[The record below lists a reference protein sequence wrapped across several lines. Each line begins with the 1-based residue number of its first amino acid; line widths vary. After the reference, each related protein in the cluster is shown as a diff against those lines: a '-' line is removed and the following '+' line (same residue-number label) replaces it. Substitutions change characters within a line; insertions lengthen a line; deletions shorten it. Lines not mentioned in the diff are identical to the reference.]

1 MKIEDKILDLN
12 FQRKAAKT
20 ALGVSMGITALTA
33 LDMNA
38 RASRLHKIS
47 GLVMLGCAIWHA
59 GLYGSPYSEFLK
71 NRKAKA
77 LALRNE
83 DFDLNPAA
91 DTMYGAADVASATG
105 AAAALTGA
113 ASAVAAAAGAAG
125 GKGRSARSKT
135 ADGKTKSAK
144 SNKAGATQTAP
155 KTRRRTRKSDA
166 S

>member
-1 MKIEDKILDLN
+1 MSIEDKILDLN

-71 NRKAKA
+71 NRKAKV

-83 DFDLNPAA
+83 DFDLNFTEDEAIDASNTASGGSVSTNSTATSAA
-91 DTMYGAADVASATG
+91 
-105 AAAALTGA
+105 
-113 ASAVAAAAGAAG
+113 
-125 GKGRSARSKT
+125 K
-135 ADGKTKSAK
+135 
-144 SNKAGATQTAP
+144 TAP
-155 KTRRRTRKSDA
+155 KRRRRIRKSV
-166 S
+166 

>member
-12 FQRKAAKT
+12 FQRKVAKT

-83 DFDLNPAA
+83 DFDLNFTEDEAIDASNTASGGSVSTNSTATSAA
-91 DTMYGAADVASATG
+91 
-105 AAAALTGA
+105 
-113 ASAVAAAAGAAG
+113 
-125 GKGRSARSKT
+125 K
-135 ADGKTKSAK
+135 
-144 SNKAGATQTAP
+144 TAP
-155 KTRRRTRKSDA
+155 KRRRRIRKSV
-166 S
+166 